1 MRTYIDDRWYL
12 RALVGAAVTS
22 ALLALVIVWTD
33 AMGTQTDIRVALT
46 FLVNLV
52 AVIGIQTFM
61 GNSGVVSFG
70 HVAFV
75 GIGAYTSALLTTPPK
90 TKQLP
95 SLIPNAPDFIVNA
108 HMSFLAAAL
117 VAVVVAM
124 VFAAIVGVVFV
135 RMNGAAAAIGTL
147 SLLVI
152 VRVVLGN
159 WEQLT
164 RGPKTF
170 FGVPAETTI
179 WSALAFAVVAIFLAR
194 LFRESSTG
202 LRLRSSRTDELG
214 SQAVGVDIK
223 RARYAA
229 WVLSAGIA
237 AVSGVLYAHLILAFA
252 PQQFYFDLTF
262 LLIVMV
268 IIGGP
273 TVSGAVVGAGA
284 VTLITEIL
292 RRGESGFTIGP
303 IHVEQAFGLTTLVL
317 GLIVFITIVL
327 RPNGLLGRWELD
339 EWLTRG
345 WSRLRARGAAA
356 PTQGSREGAIDG
368 FGGAPAPGKGEG

>member
-1 MRTYIDDRWYL
+1 MRAYIDDRWYL
-12 RALVGAAVTS
+12 RAFISATLIS
-22 ALLALVIVWTD
+22 ALLTAVIVWTD
-33 AMGTQTDIRVALT
+33 AFGSETDARVALT

-52 AVIGIQTFM
+52 AVIGFQTFM

-75 GIGAYTSALLTTPPK
+75 GIGAYTSALLTTPPQ
-90 TKQLP
+90 TKRLS
-95 SLIPNAPDFIVNA
+95 SLIPNAPDFILNA
-108 HMSFLAAAL
+108 ELSFLTAAL
-117 VAVVVAM
+117 VGIAVAM

-135 RMNGAAAAIGTL
+135 RMNGAAAAIATL

-159 WEQLT
+159 WEQIT

-170 FGVPAETTI
+170 FGVPAHTTI
-179 WSALAFAVVAIFLAR
+179 WSALVFAIVAIFIAR
-194 LFRESSTG
+194 LFRESGLG

-237 AVSGVLYAHLILAFA
+237 AASGVLYAHLILAFA

-273 TVSGAVVGAGA
+273 TVSGAVIGAGA

-317 GLIVFITIVL
+317 GLLVFITVVV

-339 EWLTRG
+339 EWLARG
-345 WSRLRARGAAA
+345 FSRLRARRASTASQSS
-356 PTQGSREGAIDG
+356 PEGAIDR
-368 FGGAPAPGKGEG
+368 FGGAAAPGKGEG